1 MLWLLGLPG
10 APLVASAALGEA
22 VLTVWLE
29 VVHHRLQW
37 SRLHWHVEVRG
48 SGALAV
54 DEGLD
59 LGAIDVD
66 GDHLGQVLH
75 VGRLPLGAAAALALE
90 KILVGVRLAAG
101 LGAGRALS
109 LELVVPAFE
118 ELLEAW

>member
-1 MLWLLGLPG
+1 MAQHGTGRRSFFWEELLVLWLLGLPG

-22 VLTVWLE
+22 VQTVWLE

-37 SRLHWHVEVRG
+37 ARLHWHGEVRG

-66 GDHLGQVLH
+66 G
-75 VGRLPLGAAAALALE
+75 
-90 KILVGVRLAAG
+90 K
-101 LGAGRALS
+101 
-109 LELVVPAFE
+109 
-118 ELLEAW
+118 